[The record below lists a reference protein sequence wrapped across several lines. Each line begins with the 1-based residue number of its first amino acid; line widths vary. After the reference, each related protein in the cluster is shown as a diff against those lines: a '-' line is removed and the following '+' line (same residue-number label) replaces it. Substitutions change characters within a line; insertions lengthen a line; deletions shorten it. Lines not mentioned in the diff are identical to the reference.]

1 MAKRRAGG
9 GTYLLAGLLSLL
21 VTAVAILA
29 RTQAVPRMMLRMK
42 EH

>member
-9 GTYLLAGLLSLL
+9 GYRLAGLLSLL